1 MRHAR
6 RSVHGAVEDGSDLTY
21 FVGEGG
27 EFFGEDRLHAVGEG
41 FVRLMVDFDDK
52 AIGANSNGG
61 AGKGQNFVALAGAV
75 AGIDENGEVA
85 ALLDGGN
92 DREVEGV
99 AGKIGEGANAAFAE
113 HDVVIA
119 LGKNVFGG
127 HKELVEGG
135 RHAAFEQDG
144 LFGAAGALEERKI
157 LHVARADLDDVGVF
171 LDEVQGFV
179 VDRFGDNAEAVGSA
193 DFRKD
198 FEAVF
203 TEALEA
209 IGGSARLVR
218 AAAEEPCAGFFDA
231 LGDGQALRFRFDSA
245 GAGDEG
251 NVIAA
256 NDDIAGRRGDA
267 QDGIFFLGVAADE
280 FVRFADRDAFD
291 DTGKGFEDAKVDG
304 VFVASDADGR
314 ADRAGDGMRFQA
326 EAFDTLADLANL
338 LLGGMGLHD
347 YEHGWLPRRG
357 E

>member
-1 MRHAR
+1 M
-6 RSVHGAVEDGSDLTY
+6 EDGSDLTY

-179 VDRFGDNAEAVGSA
+179 VDRCGDNAEAVVSA

-203 TEALEA
+203 TVGMRRTVSSSLASRLTSLYGLLTGMHSTTPGRDSRTPRSTASLLPVMPMAVRIEPGMGCALRPRLSIRLQTSRICSSVA
-209 IGGSARLVR
+209 WDCMTTSMGGSPGAASRVLV
-218 AAAEEPCAGFFDA
+218 
-231 LGDGQALRFRFDSA
+231 
-245 GAGDEG
+245 
-251 NVIAA
+251 
-256 NDDIAGRRGDA
+256 
-267 QDGIFFLGVAADE
+267 
-280 FVRFADRDAFD
+280 
-291 DTGKGFEDAKVDG
+291 
-304 VFVASDADGR
+304 
-314 ADRAGDGMRFQA
+314 
-326 EAFDTLADLANL
+326 
-338 LLGGMGLHD
+338 
-347 YEHGWLPRRG
+347 
-357 E
+357 